1 MMAKKKVV
9 KQSKAIK
16 DSMKLNEIIKS
27 KTKYDDAPKVVAD
40 RPAPRS
46 SNDIL
51 KELMKNG

>member
-1 MMAKKKVV
+1 MAKKKVV

>member
-1 MMAKKKVV
+1 MAKKKVI
-9 KQSKAIK
+9 KPSKAVK
-16 DSMKLNEIIKS
+16 ASMKLNEMIKS
-27 KTKYDDAPKVVAD
+27 QTKYEEAPTIAAD